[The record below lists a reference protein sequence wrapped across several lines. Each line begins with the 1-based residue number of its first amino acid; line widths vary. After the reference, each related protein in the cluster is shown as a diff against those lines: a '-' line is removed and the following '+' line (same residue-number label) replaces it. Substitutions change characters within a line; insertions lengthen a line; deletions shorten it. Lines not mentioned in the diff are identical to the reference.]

1 MPTDSAYNGQIAY
14 ARMTTGKNS
23 FKKGNTFD
31 EDSDPFGFKAGL
43 TSLPIEPI
51 V

>member
-1 MPTDSAYNGQIAY
+1 MPTESAYNGQIAY
-14 ARMTTGKNS
+14 ARMITGKSS
-23 FKKGNTFD
+23 FKKGNAFD

-43 TSLPIEPI
+43 ASLQIEPI